1 MCLAPNLL
9 YLQRTLAR
17 LLCGKR
23 RLRMGRWV
31 RSRRLI
37 SDSQLGIL
45 LLICGFIASGA
56 LIVFLAYPLAR

>member
-1 MCLAPNLL
+1 
-9 YLQRTLAR
+9 
-17 LLCGKR
+17 
-23 RLRMGRWV
+23 MGRWV